1 VKFLTNEKGIALV
14 TSLMLTLLTLTIS
27 MVMLYMVLQSTRM
40 SGAQKRYK
48 NSVDAAVGGADI
60 LTMDALPYLL
70 GFAVAPD
77 GTALITRL
85 NNIMTLKDISS
96 LGVVTGATSGVTD
109 ACLQAKLT
117 SKVWGA
123 ACGTASAS
131 IDPKASPDITFT
143 LQSQVPGFNAQSGF
157 KVYTKIVSTTP
168 GSTDMSGRNLD
179 GQATTG
185 SPPGDVGAPYLYRI
199 EVSSE
204 KVTNPSERANLSL
217 LYAY

>member
-48 NSVDAAVGGADI
+48 NSLDAAVGGADI

-70 GFAVAPD
+70 GFAMNPIV
-77 GTALITRL
+77 GTDYFKTNL
-85 NNIMTLKDISS
+85 ISS
-96 LGVVTGATSGVTD
+96 MPGLQDTTIGVTD
-109 ACLQAKLT
+109 SCLQAKLT
-117 SKVWGA
+117 TKNWAA
-123 ACGTASAS
+123 ACVATSSSVDA
-131 IDPKASPDITFT
+131 KVSPDFTFT
-143 LQSQVPGFNAQSGF
+143 LQSQVPGLNAPSGF
-157 KVYTKIVSTTP
+157 RVYTKIVSTTP
-168 GSTDMSGRNLD
+168 GSTDMSGRNLE

>member
-1 VKFLTNEKGIALV
+1 MKFLNNEKGIALV

-27 MVMLYMVLQSTRM
+27 MVMLYMVVQNTRL

-48 NSVDAAVGGADI
+48 NSLDAAVGGADI
-60 LTMDALPYLL
+60 LTKDALPYLL
-70 GFAVAPD
+70 GFAVDPT
-77 GTALITRL
+77 GTTLINRL
-85 NNIMTLKDISS
+85 NASMNLAAAMGPGI
-96 LGVVTGATSGVTD
+96 TD
-109 ACLQAKLT
+109 ACLQEKLT
-117 SKVWGA
+117 SKVWPSCA
-123 ACGTASAS
+123 VSSSS
-131 IDPKASPDITFT
+131 IDPKTSPDITFT
-143 LQSQVPGFNAQSGF
+143 LQSQVPGFVAPSGF

-185 SPPGDVGAPYLYRI
+185 SPPADVGAPYLYRI

-204 KVTNPSERANLSL
+204 KVTNPSERANLSI